1 MIVDREFLSQEEVA
15 DIVLNLCDEGISRLV
30 NGRIVPS
37 DRVFY
42 PVKPHI
48 RTSFDNMS
56 VPFQISGKVVI
67 IIANPADKQELNR
80 LNTIARVLHQE
91 GVKDL
96 TLFLQEGQ
104 GSDEFQDFFCT
115 EFELSDEEHMR
126 IQLQEVRKKFGAID
140 TVIYLTGNY
149 DYNRSILSFSRKEWE
164 SLVDKLINVPALVT
178 KESVNAMCPD
188 AMLEPVKYKN
198 SNGKIILIGPESP
211 MGTKIS
217 GLVRARAEIFRGA
230 LRPYAA
236 TVNQELFEVLGSG
249 MRLFLILPGNLEGSE
264 SDTQRLSRS
273 VVQII
278 SDQVG
283 NNNDCIFYVDEVRK

>member
-1 MIVDREFLSQEEVA
+1 
-15 DIVLNLCDEGISRLV
+15 
-30 NGRIVPS
+30 
-37 DRVFY
+37 
-42 PVKPHI
+42 
-48 RTSFDNMS
+48 MS
-56 VPFQISGKVVI
+56 ALFQVSGKVVI
-67 IIANPADKQELNR
+67 IIANPTSKQELNR
-80 LNTIARVLHQE
+80 LDTIGRVLHQE
-91 GVKDL
+91 GIKDL
-96 TLFLQEGQ
+96 TLFLQKRQ
-104 GSDEFQDFFCT
+104 GSDEFQDFSCT

-164 SLVDKLINVPALVT
+164 SLVDKFINVPALVT

-188 AMLEPVKYKN
+188 AVLEPIKYKN

-211 MGTKIS
+211 VGTKIS

-236 TVNQELFEVLGSG
+236 TVNQELVEVLGSRI
-249 MRLFLILPGNLEGSE
+249 RLFLILPGNLEGSE
-264 SDTQRLSRS
+264 SDAQRLSRS